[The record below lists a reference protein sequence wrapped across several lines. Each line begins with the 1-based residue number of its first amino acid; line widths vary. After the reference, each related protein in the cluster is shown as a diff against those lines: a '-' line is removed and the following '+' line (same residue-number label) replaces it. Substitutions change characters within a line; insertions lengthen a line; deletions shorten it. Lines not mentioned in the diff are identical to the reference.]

1 MKKVNVSSK
10 GLEKIINEAIKEALT
25 RAPQTSNAYTFNQLL
40 SKDILGQQYTGD
52 PKMLANYVMKAYQ
65 QVCKEKG
72 IKTSALTSNT
82 RVPGNQW
89 VQILNKAK
97 AMDRTGTL
105 QNTFNTMIQGI
116 TAKSSVQGAQDA
128 LNKGGQLTPA
138 NPYSTG
144 PGDQNV
150 APNAGQKYTFTQ
162 LTQALGN
169 KRGTTMSMQQV
180 LHDSTGP
187 WNGQDENAVRA
198 TIQNQIKRAKPALAQ
213 SNPQNAQ
220 KAEEILTKWMQG
232 GIPYRTDDVHW
243 AMNVFDQTVKNSR
256 NDVPVVQGF
265 QKAANLFAGNQVLAV
280 DGAVGKNTSA
290 ALKQAGFKDIFDF
303 KNTVMG
309 VQKALGLKPDGIVGK
324 NTIAAFRQAGI
335 NSFDVL
341 KNYTNALAKRANAP
355 TAIVNP
361 GQMNMPNQT
370 VQSQAPAG
378 QLAEN
383 RKIRIT
389 ESELRS
395 VIRESVESVLKDI
408 KRK

>member
-1 MKKVNVSSK
+1 MGKVNISSK
-10 GLEKIINEAIKEALT
+10 GLNKIISEAIREALSP
-25 RAPQTSNAYTFNQLL
+25 APNTYTFNQLL
-40 SKDILGQQYTGD
+40 SKDILGQQYTGNA
-52 PKMLANYVMKAYQ
+52 KMLANYVMQGYK
-65 QVCKEKG
+65 QVCNEMGVRPVK
-72 IKTSALTSNT
+72 LTSNT
-82 RVPGNQW
+82 PVKANQW

-105 QNTFNTMIQGI
+105 QNTFNTMIQSL

-150 APNAGQKYTFTQ
+150 APNAGKRYTFTQ

-220 KAEEILTKWMQG
+220 KAEEILNRWMQG
-232 GIPYRTDDVHW
+232 GIPYRTNDVHW
-243 AMNVFDQTVKNSR
+243 AMNVFDQANKNSR
-256 NDVPVVQGF
+256 NDIPVVQGF
-265 QKAANLFAGNQVLAV
+265 QKAANLFAGRQVLAV
-280 DGAVGKNTSA
+280 DGAVGKNTRA
-290 ALKQAGFKDIFDF
+290 ALNQAGFKDIFDF

-309 VQKALGLKPDGIVGK
+309 VQKALGLKPDGIIGQ
-324 NTIAAFRQAGI
+324 NTLAAFQQAGI

-355 TAIVNP
+355 TAILNP

-370 VQSQAPAG
+370 VQSQVPAG
-378 QLAEN
+378 QLAES

-395 VIRESVESVLKDI
+395 VIRESVESVLNDMA
-408 KRK
+408 RK

>member
-1 MKKVNVSSK
+1 MGKVNISSK
-10 GLEKIINEAIKEALT
+10 GLNKIISEAIREALSP
-25 RAPQTSNAYTFNQLL
+25 APNTYTFNQLL

-52 PKMLANYVMKAYQ
+52 AKMLAGYVMKGYQ
-65 QVCKEKG
+65 QLCKEKG
-72 IKTSALTSNT
+72 IKTVKLTSNT
-82 RVPGNQW
+82 PVRADQW
-89 VQILNKAK
+89 VQVLNKAK

-105 QNTFNTMIQGI
+105 QNTFNTMIQNL

-128 LNKGGQLTPA
+128 LNKGGELTPA

-144 PGDQNV
+144 PGNQNV
-150 APNAGQKYTFTQ
+150 APNAGKKYTFTQ

-187 WNGQDENAVRA
+187 WNGQDENAVKA
-198 TIQNQIKRAKPALAQ
+198 TIQAQIRRAKPALAQ

-220 KAEEILTKWMQG
+220 KAEEILNKWMQG

-243 AMNVFDQTVKNSR
+243 AMNVFDQAVRTSR
-256 NDVPVVQGF
+256 NDIPIVQGF
-265 QKAANLFAGNQVLAV
+265 QKAANMFAGKQVLAV

-290 ALKQAGFKDIFDF
+290 ALKQAGFNDIFDF

-309 VQKALGLKPDGIVGK
+309 VQKALGLKPDGIIGK
-324 NTIAAFRQAGI
+324 NTMAAFQQAGI

-361 GQMNMPNQT
+361 GQMSMPNQT

-378 QLAEN
+378 QLAES
-383 RKIRIT
+383 RKLRVT
-389 ESELRS
+389 ESELKS
-395 VIRESVESVLKDI
+395 IIRESVNDVLKDML
-408 KRK
+408 RK